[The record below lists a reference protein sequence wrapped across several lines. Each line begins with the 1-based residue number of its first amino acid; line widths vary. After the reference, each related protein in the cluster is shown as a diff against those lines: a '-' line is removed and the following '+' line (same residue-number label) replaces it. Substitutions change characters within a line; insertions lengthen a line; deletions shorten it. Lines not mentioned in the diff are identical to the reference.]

1 MWDRW
6 WGRPT
11 PHLPAPSHPVPGL
24 PPASG
29 PWSFPRPVPPAV
41 YQGMPLAPSTSQWL
55 PTPGLVTE
63 VMGPCCNPAVR
74 REQLSLCFSAHV
86 FFFSE
91 LSLLPSSPW
100 APATNSPTITTVLA
114 MAAGKPCHPR
124 LSCLHRRCW
133 WQASPQRGEES
144 SVPLLRPALNPACAF
159 QGPKSV

>member
-11 PHLPAPSHPVPGL
+11 PRLPAPSHPVPGL

-29 PWSFPRPVPPAV
+29 PWSFPRPVPPAG
-41 YQGMPLAPSTSQWL
+41 YQGMPLAPSTSQSL

-86 FFFSE
+86 FSFQNSASSQAPRGPQPQT
-91 LSLLPSSPW
+91 LQQLLLYSRWPPGSHATLDCHVFTEGAGGRQAHREVRNPQCPS
-100 APATNSPTITTVLA
+100 
-114 MAAGKPCHPR
+114 
-124 LSCLHRRCW
+124 
-133 WQASPQRGEES
+133 
-144 SVPLLRPALNPACAF
+144 
-159 QGPKSV
+159 